1 MEKMNIDFQHIE
13 NQDKNMKTWDPYFI
27 WVQKWGRL
35 LPLPLR
41 HIQKRWFC
49 HHTWGCSDICLIG
62 TYFGPMC
69 VQKWVILYNSKKK
82 LSMGQWWFKSW
93 DVYAP
98 YYQTNQFEWWFTW
111 LPRFRINQKACCSG
125 ISWGHWIQTVS
136 EFNNAHAV
144 KWWMYKL
151 LCIYYILYYIH
162 IIYIF

>member
-82 LSMGQWWFKSW
+82 HFQWVNDGLKAGMFMHPIIK
-93 DVYAP
+93 
-98 YYQTNQFEWWFTW
+98 QTN
-111 LPRFRINQKACCSG
+111 LNGDSLDCLASG
-125 ISWGHWIQTVS
+125 
-136 EFNNAHAV
+136 
-144 KWWMYKL
+144 
-151 LCIYYILYYIH
+151 
-162 IIYIF
+162 